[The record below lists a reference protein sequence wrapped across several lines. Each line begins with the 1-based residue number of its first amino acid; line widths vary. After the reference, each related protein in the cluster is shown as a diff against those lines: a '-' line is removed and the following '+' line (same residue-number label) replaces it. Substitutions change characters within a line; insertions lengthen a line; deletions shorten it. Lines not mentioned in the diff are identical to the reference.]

1 MASGDMIVGIY
12 TDREA
17 AERAVAHL
25 ESLGYTPEQISVAM
39 HGAVHQKHFADT
51 GSSHVSEGTVAGLA
65 VGGGLGA
72 IVAGL
77 VALASGAAVVGTG
90 GAALP
95 LVAGPLAAALGGL
108 GAGGAV
114 GGFLGALIGA
124 GIPEHHAARYEEGL
138 NEGGILVGVTP
149 KPEHDKDLRR
159 FFNPDEAFTA
169 DTI

>member
-1 MASGDMIVGIY
+1 VASGDFELGIY

-25 ESLGYTPEQISVAM
+25 QSLGYTPAEISIAM
-39 HGAVHQKHFADT
+39 HGSVHQKHFDDT

-65 VGGGLGA
+65 IGGGLGA
-72 IVAGL
+72 LVAGL
-77 VALASGAAVVGTG
+77 AAAAVVGTG

-95 LVAGPLAAALGGL
+95 LVAGPLAAALGGF
-108 GAGGAV
+108 GAGGAA

-138 NEGGILVGVTP
+138 NEGGILLGVTP
-149 KPEHDKDLRR
+149 KPEHRKDLRR

-169 DTI
+169 DTM